1 MTTEARGS
9 SSARVIRNR
18 DATVA
23 SRPAAG
29 QFVAYQV
36 AETAQNPK
44 PSFEEVEVE
53 RATGLARSMSLLINR
68 GGTSMSGKNDDQKK
82 LLSDQQWFNLVVGHL
97 SDVGLCFPR
106 DEVHKPNGAGYR
118 LVLELSRLLNHLDG
132 HHDKVKA
139 TNSSLPVSQVSK
151 NKYICGPDG

>member
-68 GGTSMSGKNDDQKK
+68 GGTSMPDKNDDRKK
-82 LLSDQQWFNLVVGHL
+82 LLSGQRWLNLVVDYLRG
-97 SDVGLCFPR
+97 VGLYFPR
-106 DEVHKPNGAGYR
+106 DEVPW
-118 LVLELSRLLNHLDG
+118 LQTLFLEQRN
-132 HHDKVKA
+132 
-139 TNSSLPVSQVSK
+139 
-151 NKYICGPDG
+151 